1 MRPPMALALS
11 TLCLTGCA
19 DQAARAVAVTPDPAP
34 LAACP
39 RYFPAPPTLK
49 PLERI
54 ILPDGRFAVLLDR
67 VIERERETAL
77 FIVEGRGAWQA
88 CSSAVVYAEDWS
100 ARVRGEH

>member
-1 MRPPMALALS
+1 MQLRMALALS

-19 DQAARAVAVTPDPAP
+19 SEAGRFIAVTPDPAQ

-54 ILPDGRFAVLLDR
+54 VLPDGRYAVLLDR
-67 VIERERETAL
+67 VIEREHETAK

-88 CSSAVVYAEDWS
+88 CSSAVVYTEDWS
-100 ARVRGEH
+100 ARVKGER